1 MAMNEASIPQTDDIV
16 VAALYKFVNLPDY
29 EAIKPQLDKLCIQQG
44 VLGTILLAQEGING
58 TVSAPRAGIV
68 ALMRYL
74 WADSRFADLAP
85 KYSIAPEQAFTRMK
99 VKLKR
104 EIVTMGKDSIDPKRL
119 VGRYVKPTDWNALI
133 QDPNTLVIDTRNN
146 YEYAIGTFEGAVDPA
161 TTTFREFPEWVEENL
176 KNLPMDKR
184 PKKIAMFCTGGIR
197 CEKSTAYMLEQGFN
211 EVYHLEGGILKYLE
225 EVPEEH
231 SLWRGECFVFDQ
243 RVSVVHGLQ
252 VGHYDLCHACRM
264 PIAEEDKQSEKYI
277 QGVGCPHCYDSL
289 TQDQRDR
296 FGERQKQIQL
306 AKLRNE
312 KHIGRKM
319 PVKND
324 EADTSAPEQAEKM
337 G

>member
-1 MAMNEASIPQTDDIV
+1 MSMSEASIPQSDQIV
-16 VAALYKFVNLPDY
+16 VAALYKFVSLPDF
-29 EAIKPQLDKLCIQQG
+29 EDIKPRLEAVCIENG
-44 VLGTILLAQEGING
+44 VLGTLLLAKEGING

-68 ALMRYL
+68 ALMRFL
-74 WADSRFADLAP
+74 WSDPRFADLAP

-104 EIVTMGKDSIDPKRL
+104 EIVTMGKDGIDPNRL
-119 VGRYVKPTDWNALI
+119 VGRYVKPADWNALI
-133 QDPNTLVIDTRNN
+133 QDPDTLVIDTRNN

-161 TTTFREFPEWVEENL
+161 TTTFREFPQWVETNL
-176 KNLPMDKR
+176 KSLPADKR

-197 CEKSTAYMLEQGFN
+197 CEKSTAYMLEQGFE

-225 EVPEEH
+225 EIPEEQ
-231 SLWRGECFVFDQ
+231 SLWKGECFVFDQ
-243 RVSVVHGLQ
+243 RVSVTHGLQ

-264 PIAEEDKQSEKYI
+264 PITEEEKQSEKYI

-289 TQDQRDR
+289 TDDQKKR

-306 AKLRNE
+306 AKQRNE

-319 PVKND
+319 LPKD
-324 EADTSAPEQAEKM
+324 PLPQQAHAE
-337 G
+337 